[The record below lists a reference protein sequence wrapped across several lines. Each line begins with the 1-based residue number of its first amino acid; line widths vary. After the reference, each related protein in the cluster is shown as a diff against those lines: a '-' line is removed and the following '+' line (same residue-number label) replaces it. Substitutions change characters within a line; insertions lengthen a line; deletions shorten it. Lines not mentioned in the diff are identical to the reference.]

1 MLIEEFSFGNY
12 RSFKDVQSL
21 RMQAAKIVSANKELD
36 ERNVIQVNDKTKLLK
51 SKVIYGANASG
62 KSNVVKAL
70 SVFKYLTMF
79 GLRNDKVLGIMESFL
94 YSTETADEPCFF
106 QMIFYIDDVK
116 YRYGFEASPNGI
128 LSEWLYLTHTVREV
142 PIFIRDGQNIQEIS
156 KTHMSKG
163 YEISKMKNKLFTERV
178 LFLSLV
184 ETFGDELAEKI
195 RIGFS
200 SILFFI
206 NVDGYKDY
214 DKWVNEELEDEM
226 FRNIAL
232 NYLKYADIGIDGIE
246 VVKEKS
252 VENKQEESHVF
263 SSHISYDENL
273 NPAGTVESYFEHLE
287 SDGTQQMLR
296 LSPSL
301 VKMFQAGGI
310 LIIDEL
316 GAQLHPLLTKK
327 IFSLFNSDQNKNAQ
341 LIAATHT
348 TELMSSALLRKDQ
361 IDFTEKDKY
370 GRSYL
375 YTLVEI
381 KGVRNTASYENDY
394 FKGKYGAVPFLGN
407 WEELEKLCGN
417 VTEGKEDEEKQ

>member
-12 RSFKDVQSL
+12 RSFKEVQSL

-36 ERNVIQVNDKTKLLK
+36 EQNVIQVNDKIKLLK

-62 KSNVVKAL
+62 KSNVVSALSLFKAL
-70 SVFKYLTMF
+70 VIF
-79 GLRNDKVLGIMESFL
+79 GMRFENIARVMDPFL

-106 QMIFYIDDVK
+106 QLIFYIDGTK
-116 YRYGFEASPNGI
+116 YRYGFEVSANGI
-128 LSEWLYLTHTVREV
+128 HSEWLYLTHNVREV
-142 PIFIRDGQNIQEIS
+142 PVFIRDGQDIHEIS
-156 KTHMSKG
+156 KTHMPKG
-163 YEISKMKNKLFTERV
+163 YEISKMKNKLFTEKR

-195 RIGFS
+195 IREFNTIT
-200 SILFFI
+200 FFI
-206 NVDGYKDY
+206 NTSEYKDY
-214 DKWVNEELEDEM
+214 DKWVNEALENEK

-246 VVKEKS
+246 LVKEKN
-252 VENKQEESHVF
+252 VGNKQEESSIF
-263 SSHISYDENL
+263 SSHIRYDENL
-273 NPAGTVESYFEHLE
+273 NPVGKVLSYFEDAE

-296 LSPSL
+296 LTPSL
-301 VKMFQAGGI
+301 VKILQTGGI

-316 GAQLHPLLTKK
+316 GSQLHPLLTKK
-327 IFSLFNSDQNKNAQ
+327 IFSLFNSNQNRNAQ
-341 LIAATHT
+341 IIATTHT
-348 TELMSSALLRKDQ
+348 TELMSSDILRKDQ

-381 KGVRNTASYENDY
+381 KGVRNTVSYESNY

-407 WEELEKLCGN
+407 WEELEKLCN
-417 VTEGKEDEEKQ
+417 DIKEEKQDEENQ